1 MNCQAIAGA
10 DACLSMIRE
19 TVFFAPSFSGFAF
32 DLFGIQEIGNGLKRK
47 FFFPHMDHLRNCLLL
62 FFVFQEILSVFRK
75 IISIRDNPTVLPT
88 LFL

>member
-19 TVFFAPSFSGFAF
+19 TVFLPQAF
-32 DLFGIQEIGNGLKRK
+32 PDL
-47 FFFPHMDHLRNCLLL
+47 LLL
-62 FFVFQEILSVFRK
+62 FFVFQEILSVFRT

-88 LFL
+88 LFLEMGKSM